1 MKGSDL
7 GSKAVNL
14 RYRREALT
22 TQVETKDTDFVS
34 LPL

>member
-22 TQVETKDTDFVS
+22 TQVESDFVS
-34 LPL
+34 LLSD